1 MFKPSTLIVAFGLA
15 QLQEE
20 EVTRKQYPY
29 QNTQTQN
36 NPYSPSLKPT
46 PLRLLGQNS
55 IPRLPA
61 PNPILRLPTFQNPRL
76 NPPFQERNHYPIK
89 RVSPNQMQERRDKEL
104 CYFCDEKY
112 HWGHKCSKPKLYL
125 LERMEFEGGKRR
137 EFKEEETLNQL
148 NTVALPTTQQAELL
162 GISLHAIARAP
173 SPKTL
178 RLVGKIGTCLVI
190 VLIDIGSTH
199 SFIDV
204 NVVRR
209 AKLPVGEGHLAVQVS
224 DGDTLLCLVCCKVVF
239 LKMQSC
245 NILANL
251 FLLTLGGCDVVL
263 GVDWLRSLGTI
274 KWNFADLSMSFFV
287 EMENLFLQG
296 LRLPKKAI
304 KEEHS
309 LSKAAL
315 IEGRG
320 IWLQFMEISD
330 KPGEAP
336 IELALQAVLSDFKQ
350 CLRNLVNSHPPGVMI
365 IRSNS
370 KKQLN

>member
-36 NPYSPSLKPT
+36 NPYSPSLKST

-61 PNPILRLPTFQNPRL
+61 PNPVLRLPTSQNPRL
-76 NPPFQERNHYPIK
+76 NPPFQQRNHYPIK
-89 RVSPNQMQERRDKEL
+89 CVSPKQMQERRDKEL
-104 CYFCDEKY
+104 CYFCDEKE
-112 HWGHKCSKPKLYL
+112 WNLKGEK
-125 LERMEFEGGKRR
+125 EE
-137 EFKEEETLNQL
+137 EFKEEKTLNQL
-148 NTVALPTTQQAELL
+148 NTMALPTTQQAELL
-162 GISLHAIARAP
+162 GISLHAIARAS

-209 AKLPVGEGHLAVQVS
+209 AKLPVGEGHLAIQ
-224 DGDTLLCLVCCKVVF
+224 
-239 LKMQSC
+239 
-245 NILANL
+245 
-251 FLLTLGGCDVVL
+251 
-263 GVDWLRSLGTI
+263 
-274 KWNFADLSMSFFV
+274 
-287 EMENLFLQG
+287 NLFLQG

-304 KEEHS
+304 KEEHN

-320 IWLQFMEISD
+320 IWLQFMEISY
-330 KPGEAP
+330 KPGGAP
-336 IELALQAVLSDFKQ
+336 IELALQAILSDFKTMFTEPRG
-350 CLRNLVNSHPPGVMI
+350 LSPPRSHDH
-365 IRSNS
+365 
-370 KKQLN
+370 